1 MPGPKLPLPITK
13 PVVHIVDGQVTR
25 AEVPMDWILCSITG
39 EYRPPMEFRNEGQ
52 VDQSRTNCTRAYWM
66 SIEEMQLVKAQ
77 TKKLQPAL
85 TEMHFKVRHEMQ
97 EKTAG
102 MSIAEYI
109 AILQEFAIHN
119 PDARIVDLW
128 EEEVCYPSINQVEG
142 YKNLFT
148 C

>member
-1 MPGPKLPLPITK
+1 MTT
-13 PVVHIVDGQVTR
+13 VVHIVEGVVTR
-25 AEVPMDWILCSITG
+25 AEVPKDWILCSISG
-39 EYRPPMEFRNEGQ
+39 EYRPPEEFRNEGQ
-52 VDQSRTNCTRAYWM
+52 VQQSRTNCTRTYLM
-66 SIEEMQLVKAQ
+66 SIGEMELLKAQ
-77 TKKLQPAL
+77 VKRLQPAVA
-85 TEMHFKVRHEMQ
+85 EMTAEVQHEMQ

-109 AILQEFAIHN
+109 AVLQEFAINN

-128 EEEVCYPSINQVEG
+128 DDEVCYPSINQVEG